1 MKTLVAIAAIL
12 GAAFMAT
19 PQGAAQ
25 EQGAGAQNL
34 PVVEMTKRPNCGCCT
49 AWADHLRAKG
59 FEVKV
64 TESEELWNV
73 KRRAGIPQ
81 NLDACH
87 TAKVGGYIVEGH
99 VPADDIK
106 RLLAEKPEVKG
117 IAVPGMPIGSPGM
130 EMDNRSEPY
139 DVISFDAD
147 GQTEV
152 FQSYR

>member
-1 MKTLVAIAAIL
+1 MKLLVAVAAIL
-12 GAAFMAT
+12 SAAFMAT

-64 TESEELWNV
+64 TETRAMWGV
-73 KRRAGIPQ
+73 KRMAGIPEK
-81 NLDACH
+81 LDSCH
-87 TAKVGGYIVEGH
+87 TATVGGYVVEGH

-106 RLLAEKPEVKG
+106 RLLSERPAVKG

-130 EMDNRSEPY
+130 EMGDRTEPY
-139 DVISFDAD
+139 DVLSFDAD

-152 FQSYR
+152 FQSHR

>member
-1 MKTLVAIAAIL
+1 MRCLIAIMIFLSAAL
-12 GAAFMAT
+12 APQMSAHAADQSPRT
-19 PQGAAQ
+19 QS
-25 EQGAGAQNL
+25 L

-49 AWADHLRAKG
+49 AWADHLRAAG

-64 TESEELWNV
+64 TETREMWGV

-87 TAKVGGYIVEGH
+87 TAKVGGYVVEGH
-99 VPADDIK
+99 VPASDIK
-106 RLLAEKPEVKG
+106 RLLAQKPEVKG

-130 EMDNRSEPY
+130 EVGDRTEPY
-139 DVISFDAD
+139 DVLSFDAD
-147 GQTEV
+147 GQTQV